1 MANVYTNQE
10 STTWQI
16 YTLIKKA

>member
-1 MANVYTNQE
+1 MANIYTNQE
-10 STTWQI
+10 STAWQI